1 MAFYICMGLAGIV
14 TLLVIISYIYNG
26 SYSIKWESP
35 IHALL
40 AAALINTC
48 ILYIPWFLY
57 SWRMEEGDFKNNLL
71 ILPFMIIRLMQT
83 FSMDADYESALEIAN
98 LAQRSGATEGFLRLY
113 CIVLSYV
120 SVMVPLSG
128 ILTVVNIF
136 GNRIG
141 YIFITGIL
149 SGKKRFYI
157 FNGVG
162 ERNLRLAE
170 SIYAKEDRDTRE
182 CAFIFCNARE
192 TPGVQAQSVIRS
204 IKGWYTADYPSMLLK
219 VINYARSRRIE
230 YFLLETE
237 NRNFDDAVNILKTAE
252 KFSKGEEVWSESD
265 RVQVHLLLESDQL
278 DNIIDTQKKFGVMFS
293 IMNTSRL
300 YAQDLYERWPLF
312 TGHEEGRDLTDFL
325 VIGSGTIAEKLLTS
339 AVWLSRMSSCSFR
352 LSYIGNDAD
361 LLEEKLHMA
370 YPGLFDPDL
379 AGGEQFNLFFE
390 NVAEGARLELQ
401 NRDILDTDYV
411 VIAGESD
418 EENVKIAMW
427 LRTWL
432 ARRKP
437 EGAAQPFIAVC
448 VRDGRR
454 AEQAE
459 RLRIQESREP
469 YDLHVF
475 GTDSR
480 LFTAE
485 KMLNAGKSRSLARIQ
500 MSYSLE
506 GPELNPSRED
516 MKNAGISLNQS
527 IYNYRSTEAC
537 LLYAPNRIYDSG
549 ALREYLRRKDA
560 GDGKRPDG
568 GSPSSAG
575 HLPEETYSG
584 SRQARLWHEA
594 VLEKERLGTGNI
606 MDEILAIYEERITDR
621 NLLEELAMTEHR
633 RWIAYMVVNGWIRM
647 SVEQLL
653 SRKDRPG
660 SNKDYLRMCHACIT
674 EWDELET
681 VSNIMSDNSD
691 PDRNKRQDRNIAR
704 RLKWFLS

>member
-1 MAFYICMGLAGIV
+1 MAFYTCMGLAGIV
-14 TLLVIISYIYNG
+14 TLLVIISYLNNG
-26 SYSIKWESP
+26 SFTIKWDSP

-40 AAALINTC
+40 AVALINTC

-83 FSMDADYESALEIAN
+83 VSMDADYESALEIAN
-98 LAQRSGATEGFLRLY
+98 LAQISGASEEFLRFY
-113 CIVLSYV
+113 CVVLSYV
-120 SVMVPLSG
+120 SVLVPLSG

-136 GNRIG
+136 GNQIG
-141 YIFITGIL
+141 YMFTSGIF
-149 SGKKRFYI
+149 SRRKRFYI
-157 FNGVG
+157 FNGIG
-162 ERNLRLAE
+162 ERNLLLAE
-170 SIYAKEDRDTRE
+170 SIHHKEDRNARN
-182 CAFIFCNARE
+182 CAFIFCNVRE
-192 TPGVQAQSVIRS
+192 TPSVQAQSVIRG
-204 IKGWYTADYPSMLLK
+204 IGGWYTKDYPSMLIK
-219 VINYARSRRIE
+219 TVNYVRSRRIE
-230 YFLLETE
+230 YFLLEDE
-237 NRNFDDAVNILKTAE
+237 NRNFDDAANILKTAE
-252 KFSKGEEVWSESD
+252 KLSKGEETWSEAG
-265 RVQVHLLLESDQL
+265 RVQVHILLGSDQL
-278 DNIIDTQKKFGVMFS
+278 DNIMDAQKKYGIMFS
-293 IMNTSRL
+293 IMNTSRM
-300 YAQDLYERWPLF
+300 YAHDLFERWPLF
-312 TGHEEGRDLTDFL
+312 VGHETGQDTTDFL
-325 VIGSGTIAEKLLTS
+325 IIGSGMIAEKALIN
-339 AVWLSRMSSCSFR
+339 AIWLGQMNSCSFR
-352 LSYIGNDAD
+352 FSYIGDDAE
-361 LLEEKLHMA
+361 LLEEKFHMA
-370 YPGLFDPDL
+370 YPGLFDPGL
-379 AGGEQFNLFFE
+379 AGGEKFDLFFD
-390 NVAEGARLELQ
+390 NVSEDAKLDLQ
-401 NRDILDTDYV
+401 NRDILNTDYV
-411 VIAGESD
+411 VIAGQND

-647 SVEQLL
+647 PVEQLL

-681 VSNIMSDNSD
+681 VSNIISDNSD